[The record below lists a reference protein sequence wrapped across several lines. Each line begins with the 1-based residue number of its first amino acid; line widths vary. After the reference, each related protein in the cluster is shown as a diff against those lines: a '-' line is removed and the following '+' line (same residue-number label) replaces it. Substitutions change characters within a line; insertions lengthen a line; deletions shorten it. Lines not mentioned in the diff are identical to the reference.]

1 MQLAVSAI
9 LLLIYGLCAYKI
21 ILWLIDL
28 VRHHKQQRLKVYFIC
43 FLAAVPILFGLLA
56 VLYAANETLFGG
68 FGSVTVSVLGLASIV
83 TGVTLITTILLSSS
97 IAPKGALKKIA
108 FTFFWLFFVLW
119 NVGLWAVVTYSR
131 RALRAR
137 IRAVYPSDGSYSYRY
152 EPYYYDTTTSRMI
165 VVPPELL
172 NQTQDQPRQVSPDGM
187 E

>member
-1 MQLAVSAI
+1 MTFIVSGI
-9 LLLIYGLCAYKI
+9 LLLIYGLCLYKI
-21 ILWLIDL
+21 LMYLAGL
-28 VRHHKQQRLKVYFIC
+28 VHHHKKDHPIKVYLIC
-43 FLAAVPILFGLLA
+43 FLAAVPTLFGLLTI
-56 VLYAANETLFGG
+56 LYTANGSLFYH
-68 FGSVTVSVLGLASIV
+68 FNATALPFLGLGSILAAIALSIIV
-83 TGVTLITTILLSSS
+83 LSSG
-97 IAPKGALKKIA
+97 IAPEGLLKKAA
-108 FTFFWLFFVLW
+108 FIFFWLFFVLW